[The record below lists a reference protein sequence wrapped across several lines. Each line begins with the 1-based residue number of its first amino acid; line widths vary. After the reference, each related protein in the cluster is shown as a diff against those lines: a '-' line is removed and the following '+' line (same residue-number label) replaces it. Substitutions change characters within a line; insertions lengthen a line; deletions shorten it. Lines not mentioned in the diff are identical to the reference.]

1 LFSNKINIA
10 TEIRAKKAASKK
22 LKPTELVEASVKGE
36 DDDDVEDFPTFA
48 AKYNRKYKSPAVES
62 KRRAAYEANMSA
74 VKQKRKAKAGKA
86 KANSKKVDPEGPA
99 VYGATPFSDL
109 TPAEFR
115 ARFLGAASAAKVST
129 AVKAKGKARAAKL
142 SPAVVSNMR
151 KAIVRSG
158 GSNKGKAGT
167 VANAKAKSKAK
178 AKAKARFAQ
187 RSLEPAHDAA
197 ALLIES
203 AAAGPPVKKPTPP
216 PPPPPKDASVYAGSL
231 GGQHGEEWTAKII
244 LTAAEI
250 AALRAQAKQVAKPKV
265 RPSGKFVDAL
275 VNYSDITPVVRFTQ
289 GCAACWAA
297 VTADLLQATYYR
309 RTGKATSQLS
319 AQGIVDCVVSTYGQ
333 FSPRAAAGRT
343 GMSRAGDLAVA
354 QRGC

>member
-1 LFSNKINIA
+1 
-10 TEIRAKKAASKK
+10 
-22 LKPTELVEASVKGE
+22 
-36 DDDDVEDFPTFA
+36 
-48 AKYNRKYKSPAVES
+48 
-62 KRRAAYEANMSA
+62 MSA

-86 KANSKKVDPEGPA
+86 KANTKKVDPEGPA

-151 KAIVRSG
+151 KAIVRNG
-158 GSNKGKAGT
+158 GSTKAKAGT
-167 VANAKAKSKAK
+167 VANAKAKAK

-187 RSLEPAHDAA
+187 RSLEPAHEAA

-216 PPPPPKDASVYAGSL
+216 PPPPPKDASVYKGSL

-250 AALRAQAKQVAKPKV
+250 AALRAQAKQVAKPKA

-275 VNYSDITPVVRFTQ
+275 VNYSDISPVVRFTQ

-319 AQGIVDCVVSTYGQ
+319 AQGIVDCVVSSYGK
-333 FSPRAAAGRT
+333 FCSAAAGHT
-343 GMSRAGDLAVA
+343 GMSGAGSDLAVA
-354 QRGC
+354 QHGR

>member
-1 LFSNKINIA
+1 
-10 TEIRAKKAASKK
+10 
-22 LKPTELVEASVKGE
+22 
-36 DDDDVEDFPTFA
+36 
-48 AKYNRKYKSPAVES
+48 
-62 KRRAAYEANMSA
+62 MSA

-86 KANSKKVDPEGPA
+86 KANTKTVDPEGPA
-99 VYGATPFSDL
+99 VFGATPFSDL

-151 KAIVRSG
+151 KAIVRN
-158 GSNKGKAGT
+158 GSSTKGKAGT

-187 RSLEPAHDAA
+187 RSLEPVHDAA
-197 ALLIES
+197 PLLIES
-203 AAAGPPVKKPTPP
+203 AAVGPPVKKPP
-216 PPPPPKDASVYAGSL
+216 PPPPPKDASVFKGSL

-244 LTAAEI
+244 LTKKEI
-250 AALRAQAKQVAKPKV
+250 AALRAQAKQVARPKA

-275 VNYSDITPVVRFTQ
+275 VNYSDISPAIRFTQ

-309 RTGKATSQLS
+309 NTGQATSQLS
-319 AQGIVDCVVSTYGQ
+319 AQGIVDCVVSSYGR
-333 FSPRAAAGRT
+333 FCSAAAGHT
-343 GMSRAGDLAVA
+343 GMSRAGDDLAVA
-354 QRGC
+354 HHVR